1 MQIAVLDLKEHT
13 SKTLRMYL
21 TIIYNIKIF
30 FEDIT
35 TEMKLYLFVTFNQT
49 IFGLTGGSLI
59 SEILSPR

>member
-59 SEILSPR
+59 SDILPRL